1 MSTQVMFK
9 ARKQFPSGV
18 RKIVTGA
25 CKRPASVKS
34 LAGALSKERGKKVA
48 PETVVNTLR
57 WLQWKGYVAR
67 HGDDNINTRKP
78 RKAASSR
85 RAGKN
90 KKRTV
95 H

>member
-1 MSTQVMFK
+1 MSIETRFV

-34 LAGALSKERGKKVA
+34 LASTLSKERGKRVA

-57 WLQWKGYVAR
+57 WLQWKGYVTR
-67 HGDDNINTRKP
+67 HGDEERKTRKP
-78 RKAASSR
+78 AVSK